1 MGVHIGD
8 NIFVIKTEPKT
19 FRFDLP
25 KGLGINLRHNELLAE
40 HSTKNEISQLFSKYK
55 DGIHIHVHRKQ

>member
-1 MGVHIGD
+1 MGD

-19 FRFDLP
+19 FQFDLS

-40 HSTKNEISQLFSKYK
+40 HSTKNEICQLFSKYE
-55 DGIHIHVHRKQ
+55 DGNNIHVHRKQ

>member
-8 NIFVIKTEPKT
+8 NIFVIITEPNT

-25 KGLGINLRHNELLAE
+25 KGLGINLRHNELLGE

-55 DGIHIHVHRKQ
+55 DGSDIHVHRKQ